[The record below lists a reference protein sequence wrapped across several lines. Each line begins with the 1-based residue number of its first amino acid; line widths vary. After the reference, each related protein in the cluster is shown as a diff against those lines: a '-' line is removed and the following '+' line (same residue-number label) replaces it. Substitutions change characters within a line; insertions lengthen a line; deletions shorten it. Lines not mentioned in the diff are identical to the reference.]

1 MKKVQTKPRIEE
13 IYFNIIKAIQTKL
26 VPNTILKGEKFKV
39 FPVKSE
45 NKSVYLLPSF

>member
-1 MKKVQTKPRIEE
+1 MIKALTKPRIEE
-13 IYFNIIKAIQTKL
+13 ICLNIIKAIQTKL
-26 VPNTILKGEKFKV
+26 VPNTTLKREKFKI